1 MIDTIA
7 LWALDGVRRREPI
20 GIVGVA
26 AAAAA
31 IPPAATA
38 RYGSAW
44 LDAFGGLSSQA
55 RRTGSL
61 GASKWL
67 GDVGFGHRA
76 TLATLTLATLVAFAW
91 LAHEAWRGR
100 RRLGVSGS
108 VSALGQGWLNPWY
121 ASWGISLS
129 APEEDRLAW
138 ALAVGLTGFL
148 LLDVVPH

>member
-1 MIDTIA
+1 M
-7 LWALDGVRRREPI
+7 
-20 GIVGVA
+20 VA
-26 AAAAA
+26 AAAA
-31 IPPAATA
+31 IVGFATF
-38 RYGSAW
+38 RYGTAW
-44 LDAFGGLSSQA
+44 LHAAGGLSSQA

-67 GDVGFGHRA
+67 GDIGLGHRM

-91 LAHEAWRGR
+91 LAREAWQGR

-138 ALAVGLTGFL
+138 ALAIGLTGFL